1 MDIKNRVM
9 GDQPQ
14 DFLHKIAGKVPGYHG
29 YVDKEKR
36 RDADKILRTQLA
48 HKYTAQHARLTRV
61 QQQLLRSG
69 DLQNIAEIDHLGGV
83 LQRFI
88 NRLETATYGYA
99 GLFDPIKIEA
109 EDLDQLYAFDM
120 ALASGV
126 DALSGAIDALES
138 AVGAETAKAEI
149 PAAAGRLSGVI
160 NDLHA
165 RLDQRADLL
174 TSGNRLPASDYNS
187 LLNSIQQPAGGYAA
201 SGATGAPSMPG
212 INSAPVPPEVPSHG
226 AASASG
232 TGSTGAPTVNMSNM
246 GAMSAAGTAGSMAR
260 VEGSMSSSGAAN
272 TGGAGDPKGQAG
284 IAGSGASAE
293 DAVMPTSGGPIASA
307 ADGQHRGALLPVDEP
322 SISSGGE
329 STERMGQMAQMQPGP
344 DLSAMAEGNQ
354 GFGGTPAGAPQGGS
368 SPMAL
373 GGSAGSGIESASS
386 PSAAPGAPGGGI
398 VQGMNL
404 SNSVN
409 NAAGTELTGT
419 GSSDLTTLNPGN
431 PSGSETQS

>member
-9 GDQPQ
+9 GNQPK
-14 DFLHKIAGKVPGYHG
+14 DFLHKIASKVPGYHG

-48 HKYTAQHARLTRV
+48 HKYTAQHARLTHL

-69 DLQNIAEIDHLGGV
+69 DLQNIAEIDHMGGV

-109 EDLDQLYAFDM
+109 ADLDQLYAFDM
-120 ALASGV
+120 ALADGV
-126 DALSGAIDALES
+126 DTLSGAIDALES

-160 NDLHA
+160 DDLHT

-187 LLNSIQQPAGGYAA
+187 LLNTIQQPGGTH
-201 SGATGAPSMPG
+201 GATGATSMPG
-212 INSAPVPPEVPSHG
+212 TNATPVPPEVPSHG
-226 AASASG
+226 AASASS

-246 GAMSAAGTAGSMAR
+246 GAMSAAGAAGSMAR

-272 TGGAGDPKGQAG
+272 TDGAGDQKGQAG

-293 DAVMPTSGGPIASA
+293 DAVEPTSGGPIASA
-307 ADGQHRGALLPVDEP
+307 ADGQHSGALLPVDEP

-329 STERMGQMAQMQPGP
+329 STDRMGQMAQMQPGP

-354 GFGGTPAGAPQGGS
+354 GFGGTPAGAPHGGS

-398 VQGMNL
+398 VPGMNL

-409 NAAGTELTGT
+409 NAAGTELTST
-419 GSSDLTTLNPGN
+419 GSSDLPTLNPGG
-431 PSGSETQS
+431 GSETQS